1 MNIAQTKQIDIV
13 DFLKAIGCFPTKETA
28 CAAWFRAP
36 YREDMTPSFKVNKNR
51 NIWYDFGLA
60 RSGDII
66 DLGILIY
73 RTHDI
78 SRVLKLIENAAPG
91 IPVRARTFQPS
102 SEGRNETL
110 RNIRTG
116 TLTSV
121 ALKSYLT
128 SRGIDIEIGIR
139 ECREIHYTCHG
150 KTYFAIGFPNIAGGY
165 DLRNLYYKG
174 CIAPKEI
181 SVANTAKT
189 ALSCCLFEGFM
200 DFLSYLTL
208 VRQGKLLPPCR
219 QPDLIVLNSVSNLSK
234 ALSRLKAYKKIY
246 CFLDNDDA
254 GRKAVDL
261 LREMNTA
268 TVYNVMEAFP
278 YYKDVNDLL
287 LNKKR
292 MP

>member
-78 SRVLKLIENAAPG
+78 SRVLKLIENAAPE

-165 DLRNLYYKG
+165 ELRNLYYKG

-287 LNKKR
+287 LNKKG

>member
-1 MNIAQTKQIDIV
+1 M
-13 DFLKAIGCFPTKETA
+13 
-28 CAAWFRAP
+28 
-36 YREDMTPSFKVNKNR
+36 
-51 NIWYDFGLA
+51 
-60 RSGDII
+60 
-66 DLGILIY
+66 
-73 RTHDI
+73 
-78 SRVLKLIENAAPG
+78 
-91 IPVRARTFQPS
+91 
-102 SEGRNETL
+102 

-165 DLRNLYYKG
+165 ELRNLYYKG

-234 ALSRLKAYKKIY
+234 ALSRLKAYKEIY

-254 GRKAVDL
+254 GRKVVEL

-268 TVYNVMEAFP
+268 TVYNMMEAFP

-287 LNKKR
+287 RDKKR

>member
-13 DFLKAIGCFPTKETA
+13 DFLKAIGYLPTKETA

-60 RSGDII
+60 RNGDII

-73 RTHDI
+73 HTHDI
-78 SRVLKLIENAAPG
+78 SLVLKLIENAVPG
-91 IPVRARTFQPS
+91 LPVSTRTFRSS
-102 SEGRNETL
+102 SEERNETL

-116 TLTSV
+116 TLTSE

-150 KTYFAIGFPNIAGGY
+150 KNYFAIGFPNIAGGY
-165 DLRNLYYKG
+165 EMRSPYYKG

-181 SVANTAKT
+181 SMVTTAKSSL
-189 ALSCCLFEGFM
+189 ACCLFEGFM

-208 VRQGKLLPPCR
+208 VKQEKLLPPCN
-219 QPDLIVLNSVSNLSK
+219 QPDLIVLNSVSNLAK
-234 ALSRLKAYKKIY
+234 ALSRLKAYKEIY

-254 GRKAVDL
+254 GRRAVKL
-261 LREMNTA
+261 LQEMNTA
-268 TVYNVMEAFP
+268 AVCNMMETFP

-287 LNKKR
+287 RDKKK

>member
-165 DLRNLYYKG
+165 ELRNLYYKG

-234 ALSRLKAYKKIY
+234 ALSQLKAYKKIY

-287 LNKKR
+287 RDKKR

>member
-13 DFLKAIGCFPTKETA
+13 DFLKAIGCLPTKETD
-28 CAAWFRAP
+28 CVAWFRAP

-91 IPVRARTFQPS
+91 VPVSIRTFRPS
-102 SEGRNETL
+102 SEERNETL
-110 RNIRTG
+110 RNIRTC
-116 TLTSV
+116 TLASA

-139 ECREIHYTCHG
+139 ECCEIHYTCHG
-150 KTYFAIGFPNIAGGY
+150 KAYFAIGFPNIAGGY
-165 DLRNLYYKG
+165 EMRSLYYKG

-181 SVANTAKT
+181 SMATTAKT
-189 ALSCCLFEGFM
+189 SLACCLFEGFM

-208 VRQGKLLPPCR
+208 IKQGKLLSPCC

-234 ALSRLKAYKKIY
+234 ALSRLKAYKEIY

-254 GRKAVDL
+254 GRRTVDL

-268 TVYNVMEAFP
+268 AVCNMMEAFP
-278 YYKDVNDLL
+278 CYKDVNDLL
-287 LNKKR
+287 RDKKR

>member
-1 MNIAQTKQIDIV
+1 MNIARTKQIDIV
-13 DFLKAIGCFPTKETA
+13 DFLKAIGCSPTKETA

-36 YREDMTPSFKVNKNR
+36 YREDMTPSFKVNKHR
-51 NIWYDFGLA
+51 NIWFDFGLA

-91 IPVRARTFQPS
+91 VPVRTRTFQPS
-102 SEGRNETL
+102 SEERNETL
-110 RNIRTG
+110 RNIRIG
-116 TLTSV
+116 ALTSA
-121 ALKSYLT
+121 ALKSYLA
-128 SRGIDIEIGIR
+128 SRGIDMEIGIR

-150 KTYFAIGFPNIAGGY
+150 KAYFAIGFANIAGGY
-165 DLRNLYYKG
+165 EMRNPYYKG

-181 SVANTAKT
+181 SVTATVK
-189 ALSCCLFEGFM
+189 ASLACCLFEGFM

-208 VRQGKLLPPCR
+208 VKRGRLSPPCA
-219 QPDLIVLNSVSNLSK
+219 QPDLIVLNSVSNLPK
-234 ALSRLKAYKKIY
+234 ALSRLKAYKEIY

-254 GRKAVDL
+254 GRRAVDL

-268 TVYNVMEAFP
+268 TVYNIMEAFP

-287 LNKKR
+287 QDKKR

>member
-73 RTHDI
+73 HTNDI

-165 DLRNLYYKG
+165 ELRNLYYKG

-287 LNKKR
+287 RDKKR

>member
-1 MNIAQTKQIDIV
+1 MLSTESRMRGDMQVRFGGRYGKTYCR
-13 DFLKAIGCFPTKETA
+13 KAV
-28 CAAWFRAP
+28 R
-36 YREDMTPSFKVNKNR
+36 RSVPSLR
-51 NIWYDFGLA
+51 LA

-73 RTHDI
+73 RTNDI
-78 SRVLKLIENAAPG
+78 SRVLKLIENATPG
-91 IPVRARTFQPS
+91 VPVKARTFLPS
-102 SEGRNETL
+102 SEERNETL
-110 RNIRTG
+110 RNIQIG

-121 ALKSYLT
+121 ALKSYLA
-128 SRGIDIEIGIR
+128 SRGIDMEIGIR
-139 ECREIHYTCHG
+139 ECREIHYTCRG
-150 KTYFAIGFPNIAGGY
+150 RAYFAIGFPNIAGGY
-165 DLRNLYYKG
+165 EMRSPYYKG
-174 CIAPKEI
+174 CIAPKDI
-181 SVANTAKT
+181 SVTNTTKT
-189 ALSCCLFEGFM
+189 TLACCLFEGFM

-208 VRQGKLLPPCR
+208 VKQGKLLPPCR
-219 QPDLIVLNSVSNLSK
+219 QPDLIVLNSVNNLSK

-287 LNKKR
+287 RDKKR

>member
-1 MNIAQTKQIDIV
+1 MLSTESRMRGDMQVRFGGRYGKTYCR
-13 DFLKAIGCFPTKETA
+13 KAV
-28 CAAWFRAP
+28 R
-36 YREDMTPSFKVNKNR
+36 RSVPSLR
-51 NIWYDFGLA
+51 LA

-165 DLRNLYYKG
+165 ELRNLYYKG